1 MSYVYFSCLGKTATK
16 PQRRKFGLAW
26 LFSYEDEENDKDKSQ
41 QELQAAMDERI
52 RGTRI
57 TLEVTK
63 KEQRIEVEGNG
74 QFLPWKYIDWNYTN
88 CSQIPTIPTTVVQ
101 SEFVTTAISNT
112 EYVCNSNTYKYMKSA
127 LLVQYLKL

>member
-1 MSYVYFSCLGKTATK
+1 MSYVYFSCLGETATK

-74 QFLPWKYIDWNYTN
+74 LFLPWKSIDWNYRN
-88 CSQIPTIPTTVVQ
+88 CSQIPFIPSSVEH
-101 SEFVTTAISNT
+101 SEFKPAAMHYQK
-112 EYVCNSNTYKYMKSA
+112 YVFMVFN
-127 LLVQYLKL
+127 L

>member
-1 MSYVYFSCLGKTATK
+1 MSYVYFSCLGETATK

-74 QFLPWKYIDWNYTN
+74 QFLPWKYIDWNYRN
-88 CSQIPTIPTTVVQ
+88 CSDLPIIPSTIVH
-101 SEFVTTAISNT
+101 SEFVAMPPQ
-112 EYVCNSNTYKYMKSA
+112 K
-127 LLVQYLKL
+127 

>member
-1 MSYVYFSCLGKTATK
+1 MSYVYFSCLGETATK

-74 QFLPWKYIDWNYTN
+74 RFLPWKSINWNYKN
-88 CSQIPTIPTTVVQ
+88 CSEIPIMQSSTVH
-101 SEFVTTAISNT
+101 SEFVTTAFT
-112 EYVCNSNTYKYMKSA
+112 DPK
-127 LLVQYLKL
+127 

>member
-1 MSYVYFSCLGKTATK
+1 MSYVYFSCLGETATK

-63 KEQRIEVEGNG
+63 KEQRIEVEGNR
-74 QFLPWKYIDWNYTN
+74 QFLPWKSIDWNYMN
-88 CSQIPTIPTTVVQ
+88 CSKIPIIPSTVVQ
-101 SEFVTTAISNT
+101 SEYVTTAKSNT
-112 EYVCNSNTYKYMKSA
+112 EYVCNSNTYNYIKSA
-127 LLVQYLKL
+127 QILQYLK